1 MLERNKIESLI
12 LILSLILL
20 AGLVYSFGNIVMILI
35 PALQQELGMTI
46 VKFLSM
52 TLGFIVIPTWIV
64 KKINLDIKNIP
75 VEFNKKSAMILLFS
89 VFLLNLLILRSHE
102 LYTALIVA
110 TCEEYLFRYLLYGIL
125 VRTFN
130 KNQAII
136 ITAVLFGV
144 LLHLNGNLLVNIFT
158 KIPAG
163 IILSQLAVRF
173 GLQYSISFHWLYN
186 MIVGRLF

>member
-1 MLERNKIESLI
+1 MLAKNRIEHLI
-12 LILSLILL
+12 LILALILL
-20 AGLVYSFGNIVMILI
+20 AGLIYNLGNIVMILI
-35 PALQQELGMTI
+35 PELQQELGVTV

-52 TLGFIVIPTWIV
+52 TLGFIVIPTWIA
-64 KKINLDIKNIP
+64 KKIDLDVKNIP
-75 VEFNKKSAMILLFS
+75 VKLNKKSAIVLLLL
-89 VFLLNLLILRSHE
+89 VFLFNFLILRSHE

-186 MIVGRLF
+186 MAVGRLF

>member
-20 AGLVYSFGNIVMILI
+20 AGLVYNFGNIVMILI

-110 TCEEYLFRYLLYGIL
+110 TCEEYLFRYFL

-173 GLQYSISFHWLYN
+173 GLQYSISFHWFYN